1 MARDGGAHPLK
12 IVSVVGA
19 RPNFVKIAPILRAFE
34 AARRRGEPVDVTL
47 VHTGQ
52 HYDRSLSDAFFA
64 DLEIRPPDVNLGVGS
79 GSHAEQTARVL
90 AAVEP
95 VLIESRPDLLMVVGD
110 VNSTLASALAAS
122 KLLIPVAHVEA
133 GLRSGDRTMPEEIN
147 RILTDAISDLCFTT
161 CEEANRHLAREGVG
175 SEKIFFVGN
184 VMIDSLLR
192 HRPHA
197 RAPEIVQRLSMT
209 PRSYALMTVHR
220 PANVDRYEDAV
231 EFLDVVE
238 PVQRRLPVVLP
249 VHPRTRAM
257 LERHALG
264 ERLRSMTGLHL
275 VEPLGYSEFLYVM
288 DRARLVLTDSGGVQE
303 ETTVLGV
310 PCLTLRDNT
319 ERAITI
325 DEGTNRLTGMRP
337 EAVVKAVDEI
347 LANGL
352 SSHRVPPL
360 WDGHAAERIVEVV
373 LRRAAPRA

>member
-1 MARDGGAHPLK
+1 MK
-12 IVSVVGA
+12 IVCVVGA

-34 AARRRGEPVDVTL
+34 NQRAAGARLDVSL

-52 HYDRSLSDAFFA
+52 HYDAALSDSFFA
-64 DLEIRPPDVNLGVGS
+64 DLEIRPPDINLGVGS

-90 AAVEP
+90 SAVEP
-95 VLIESRPDLLMVVGD
+95 VLLAQRPDLLIVVGD
-110 VNSTLASALAAS
+110 VNSTLACALAAS

-161 CEEANRHLAREGVG
+161 CAEANQHLSREGVG
-175 SEKIFFVGN
+175 PEKIFFVGN
-184 VMIDSLLR
+184 VMIDTLLR

-197 RAPEIVQRLSMT
+197 RAPELFGRLRLA

-220 PANVDRYEDAV
+220 PSNVDRREDALT
-231 EFLDVVE
+231 FLDVLE
-238 PVQRRLPVVLP
+238 PLQRRIPVILPA
-249 VHPRTRAM
+249 HPRTRVM
-257 LERHALG
+257 LERHGLG
-264 ERLRSMTGLHL
+264 DRLARLTQLQL

-303 ETTVLGV
+303 ETTVLAV

-319 ERAITI
+319 ERAITV

-337 EAVVKAVDEI
+337 AAVMEAVEQVLRD
-347 LANGL
+347 GW
-352 SSHRVPPL
+352 PPARAPAL
-360 WDGHAAERIVEVV
+360 WDGHAAERIADVV
-373 LRRAAPRA
+373 LRTWAKKRGILS

>member
-1 MARDGGAHPLK
+1 MK

-34 AARRRGEPVDVTL
+34 AARRSGQPVDVTL

-52 HYDRSLSDAFFA
+52 HYDKSLSEAFFA

-95 VLIESRPDLLMVVGD
+95 VLIESRADLLMVVGD

-161 CEEANRHLAREGVG
+161 CEEANQHLIREGVAA
-175 SEKIFFVGN
+175 EKVYFVGN

-197 RAPEIVQRLSMT
+197 RPPAIVESLALV
-209 PRSYALMTVHR
+209 PRTYALMTVHR

-238 PVQRRLPVVLP
+238 PVQSRLPVVLP
-249 VHPRTRAM
+249 VHPRTRVM
-257 LERHALG
+257 LQRHGLG
-264 ERLRSMTGLHL
+264 DRIQGMTSLHM

-325 DEGTNRLTGMRP
+325 HEGTNRLTGMRP
-337 EAVVKAVDEI
+337 AAVVRAVDEI
-347 LANGL
+347 LRNG
-352 SSHRVPPL
+352 SVAHRVPPL
-360 WDGHAAERIVEVV
+360 WDGHAAERIVEIV
-373 LRRAAPRA
+373 LRRLDAKA

>member
-1 MARDGGAHPLK
+1 MRILC
-12 IVSVVGA
+12 VVGA

-34 AARRRGEPVDVTL
+34 KERTEGARVDVEL

-52 HYDRSLSDAFFA
+52 HYDAALSDSFFA

-90 AAVEP
+90 TTVEP
-95 VLIESRPDLLMVVGD
+95 VLLARRPDLLVVVGD
-110 VNSTLASALAAS
+110 VNSTLACALAAS

-161 CEEANRHLAREGVG
+161 CEEANGHLAREGVAP
-175 SEKIFFVGN
+175 EKVFFVGN

-197 RAPEIVQRLSMT
+197 RAPELFGRLSLS

-220 PANVDRYEDAV
+220 PANVDRLEDARV
-231 EFLDVVE
+231 LLDVLE
-238 PVQRRLPVVLP
+238 PLQQRIPVVLP
-249 VHPRTRAM
+249 AHPRTRVM
-257 LERHALG
+257 LERHGLG
-264 ERLRSMTGLHL
+264 DRVARLERLHF

-319 ERAITI
+319 ERAVTI
-325 DEGTNRLTGMRP
+325 QEGTNRLTGMRP
-337 EAVVKAVDEI
+337 AAVMEGVEQI
-347 LANGL
+347 LRGGPPPT
-352 SSHRVPPL
+352 RVPAL
-360 WDGHAAERIVEVV
+360 WDGHAAERIAGVILHGWARETE
-373 LRRAAPRA
+373 LRGEE